1 MGILW
6 PLSQMRRLLIII
18 PVAAIAAFA
27 AAPSAEHPAVPIPAG
42 VTVDGVRIGGLT
54 SEPARTRLRAAFD
67 RPLRFVFRGRH
78 WSARPSRFSASS
90 DVEAAITRAFQ
101 SLPGAQLELG
111 VSSSRAQV
119 RSYVRYL
126 DRRFAREP
134 VNSEVRGV
142 IRLRPRIT
150 PARPGVRVDRP
161 TMTAGIENAL
171 RYGVRPAMEL
181 ATKQVRPKVTPGTI
195 GPVIVISRR
204 SNRLFFYDGPRLVR
218 SFGVATGRAKYP
230 TPSGQFTIVEM
241 QRNPWWRPPPSD
253 WAKGLKPVPP
263 GPGNPLGTRWMG
275 TSAWGVGIHGTPD
288 AASIGYSASHG
299 CIRMQ
304 IPQAEWL
311 FEHVRV
317 GTPVV
322 IV

>member
-1 MGILW
+1 
-6 PLSQMRRLLIII
+6 MRRLLLII

-27 AAPSAEHPAVPIPAG
+27 AAPSAEHPAVPIPTG

-54 SEPARTRLRAAFD
+54 SEPARTRVRAAFD
-67 RPLRFVFRGRH
+67 RPLRFAYRGRR
-78 WSARPSRFSASS
+78 WTARPSRFGATSQV
-90 DVEAAITRAFQ
+90 DDAITEALQAR
-101 SLPGAQLELG
+101 PGAQLELD
-111 VSSSRAQV
+111 VTSSREQV

-126 DRRFAREP
+126 ARRFARKP
-134 VNSEVRGV
+134 VDSEVRGV
-142 IRLRPRIT
+142 RAGLRPAIT
-150 PARPGVRVDRP
+150 PAKPGVRVDQR
-161 TMTAGIENAL
+161 TMRAAIENAL
-171 RYGVRPAMEL
+171 RHGLRPPIAL
-181 ATKQVRPKVTPGTI
+181 ATKSAPPKVTPRTI
-195 GPVIVISRR
+195 GPVIVISRG
-204 SNRLFFYDGPRLVR
+204 SNRLFLYDGPRLVR
-218 SFGVATGRAKYP
+218 SFGVATGSARYP
-230 TPSGQFTIVEM
+230 TPSGQFTIVQL
-241 QRNPWWRPPPSD
+241 QRHPWWTPPPSD

-311 FEHVRV
+311 FEHVRI

>member
-1 MGILW
+1 
-6 PLSQMRRLLIII
+6 MRRILLII

-27 AAPSAEHPAVPIPAG
+27 AAPSAEHPAVPIAHG
-42 VTVDGVRIGGLT
+42 VTVDGIRVGGLT

-67 RPLRFVFRGRH
+67 KPLRFAFRGEH
-78 WSARPSRFSASS
+78 WTARPSRFAASA
-90 DVEAAITRAFQ
+90 DIEQALTRALQ
-101 SLPGAQLELG
+101 APAGARVELG
-111 VSSSRAQV
+111 ASSSRMQI

-134 VNSEVRGV
+134 ADSEVHGV
-142 IRLRPRIT
+142 TSGLRPVIT
-150 PARPGVRVDRP
+150 EAKPGLRVDRR
-161 TMTAGIENAL
+161 TMAAGIANAL
-171 RYGVRPAMEL
+171 RFGLREPIQL
-181 ATKQVRPKVTPGTI
+181 ATKPVAPKVTPATI
-195 GPVIVISRR
+195 GPVIVISRGA
-204 SNRLFFYDGPRLVR
+204 NRLWLYDGPTLVR
-218 SFGVATGRAKYP
+218 SFGVATGRAQYP
-230 TPSGQFTIVEM
+230 TPSGQFSLVDL
-241 QRNPWWRPPPSD
+241 QRNPWWRPPTSD

-275 TSAWGVGIHGTPD
+275 TSFPGVGIHGTPD

-304 IPQAEWL
+304 IPDAEWL
-311 FEHVRV
+311 FEQVDF

>member
-1 MGILW
+1 
-6 PLSQMRRLLIII
+6 MRRLLIII
-18 PVAAIAAFA
+18 PVAAIAVFA
-27 AAPSAEHPAVPIPAG
+27 AAPSAEHPAVPIPSG

-67 RPLRFVFRGRH
+67 RPLRFVFRGQR
-78 WSARPSRFSASS
+78 WTARPSRFSASS
-90 DVEAAITRAFQ
+90 DVEDAITRAFRAR
-101 SLPGAQLELG
+101 PGTGLQLS
-111 VSSSRAQV
+111 VTSSDKQI

-126 DRRFAREP
+126 DRRFSKKP
-134 VNSEVRGV
+134 VDSEVHGV
-142 IRLRPRIT
+142 TASLRPRIT
-150 PARPGVRVDRP
+150 PSRPGARVDRA
-161 TMTAGIENAL
+161 TMAAGIENAL
-171 RYGVRPAMEL
+171 RYGLRPPLEL
-181 ATKQVRPKVTPGTI
+181 ATKQVRPKVTPRTI
-195 GPVIVISRR
+195 GPIIVISRG

-218 SFGVATGRAKYP
+218 SFGVATGRAQYP

-311 FEHVRV
+311 FEHVRI

>member
-1 MGILW
+1 
-6 PLSQMRRLLIII
+6 MRRLLIII

-27 AAPSAEHPAVPIPAG
+27 AAPSAEHPAVAIPYG
-42 VTVDGVRIGGLT
+42 VTVDGVQIGGLT

-67 RPLRFVFRGRH
+67 RPLRFVFRGQH
-78 WSARPSRFSASS
+78 WTARPSRFSASS
-90 DVEAAITRAFQ
+90 DVEDAITHALQAR
-101 SLPGAQLELG
+101 PGAQLDLG
-111 VSSSRAQV
+111 VSSSRTEV

-126 DRRFAREP
+126 ERRFAREP

-142 IRLRPRIT
+142 NSGLRPVIT
-150 PARPGVRVDRP
+150 PAKPGLRVDRA

-171 RYGVRPAMEL
+171 RYGVRPPMLL
-181 ATKQVRPKVTPGTI
+181 ATKPVAPKVTPATI
-195 GPVIVISRR
+195 GPVIVISRS
-204 SNRLFFYDGPRLVR
+204 SNRLFFYDGPNAVR
-218 SFGVATGRAKYP
+218 SFGVATGRAQYP
-230 TPSGQFTIVEM
+230 TPAGQFSIVDM
-241 QRNPWWRPPPSD
+241 QRNPWWRPPASD

-275 TSAWGVGIHGTPD
+275 TSAAGVGIHGTPD

-311 FEHVRV
+311 FEHVRI

>member
-1 MGILW
+1 
-6 PLSQMRRLLIII
+6 MRRLLIII
-18 PVAAIAAFA
+18 PIAAIAAFA
-27 AAPSAEHPAVPIPAG
+27 AAPSAEHPAVPIPDG

-67 RPLRFVFRGRH
+67 RPLRFVFRGQR
-78 WSARPSRFSASS
+78 WTARPSRFSASS
-90 DVEAAITRAFQ
+90 DVEDAITRAFQ
-101 SLPGAQLELG
+101 AQPGAELELR
-111 VSSSRAQV
+111 VTSSGAQV

-126 DRRFAREP
+126 DRRFARAP
-134 VNSEVRGV
+134 VDSEVRGV
-142 IRLRPRIT
+142 NASLRPRIT
-150 PARPGVRVDRP
+150 PAKPGVRVDRA
-161 TMTAGIENAL
+161 TVAAGIENAL
-171 RYGVRPAMEL
+171 RYGVRPPLRL
-181 ATKQVRPKVTPGTI
+181 ATKQVPPKVTTRTI
-195 GPVIVISRR
+195 GPIIVISRG
-204 SNRLFFYDGPRLVR
+204 SNRLLFYDGPRLVR
-218 SFGVATGRAKYP
+218 SFGVATGRAQYP
-230 TPSGQFTIVEM
+230 TPSGQFTIVDM

-275 TSAWGVGIHGTPD
+275 TSSWGVGIHGTPD

-311 FEHVRV
+311 FEHVRI

>member
-1 MGILW
+1 
-6 PLSQMRRLLIII
+6 MRRLLLII

-42 VTVDGVRIGGLT
+42 VTIDGVRVGGMT
-54 SEPARTRLRAAFD
+54 SEPARTRLRAAFG
-67 RPLRFVFRGRH
+67 RPLRFVFKGQR
-78 WSARPSRFSASS
+78 WTARPTRFDAAG
-90 DVEAAITRAFQ
+90 DVENAITRALQ
-101 SLPGAQLELG
+101 ARPGARIELG
-111 VSSSRAQV
+111 VSSSREQV

-126 DRRFAREP
+126 DRRFARDP
-134 VNSEVRGV
+134 VDSQVRGATSG
-142 IRLRPRIT
+142 LRPVIT
-150 PARPGVRVDRP
+150 PAKPGLRVDRA

-171 RYGVRPAMEL
+171 RYGVRPPISL
-181 ATKQVRPKVTPGTI
+181 ATKLVKPKVSPATI
-195 GPVIVISRR
+195 GPVIVISR
-204 SNRLFFYDGPRLVR
+204 SANRLLLYDGPQLVR
-218 SFGVATGRAKYP
+218 SFGVATGRAQYP
-230 TPSGQFTIVEM
+230 TPSGQFSIVDM
-241 QRNPWWRPPPSD
+241 QRDPWWRPPPSD

-311 FEHVRV
+311 FEHVRI

>member
-1 MGILW
+1 
-6 PLSQMRRLLIII
+6 MRRLLIII
-18 PVAAIAAFA
+18 PIAAIAAFA
-27 AAPSAEHPAVPIPAG
+27 AAPSAEHPAVPIPNG

-67 RPLRFVFRGRH
+67 RPLRFVFRGQR
-78 WSARPSRFSASS
+78 WTARPSRFSASS
-90 DVEAAITRAFQ
+90 DVEDAITRALQ
-101 SLPGAQLELG
+101 AEPGAELELD
-111 VSSSRAQV
+111 VTSSERQV

-126 DRRFAREP
+126 DRRFAHKP
-134 VNSEVRGV
+134 VDSEVRGV
-142 IRLRPRIT
+142 NAGLRPRIT
-150 PARPGVRVDRP
+150 PARPGVRVDRA
-161 TMTAGIENAL
+161 TMAAGIENAL
-171 RYGVRPAMEL
+171 RYGLRPPLEL
-181 ATKQVRPKVTPGTI
+181 ATKQVAPKVTPRTI
-195 GPVIVISRR
+195 GPIIVISRG
-204 SNRLFFYDGPRLVR
+204 SNRLYFYEGPRLVR
-218 SFGVATGRAKYP
+218 SFGVATGRAQYP
-230 TPSGQFTIVEM
+230 TPSGQFTIVQL
-241 QRNPWWRPPPSD
+241 QRNPWWTPPPSD

-311 FEHVRV
+311 FEHVRI

>member
-1 MGILW
+1 
-6 PLSQMRRLLIII
+6 MRRLLIII
-18 PVAAIAAFA
+18 PVAALAVFA
-27 AAPSAEHPAVPIPAG
+27 AAPSAEHPAVPIPRG

-67 RPLRFVFRGRH
+67 RPLRFVFQGQH
-78 WSARPSRFSASS
+78 WTARPSRFSASS
-90 DVEAAITRAFQ
+90 DVEDAITRAFQ
-101 SLPGAQLELG
+101 ARPGADLELD
-111 VSSSRAQV
+111 VTSSDAQV
-119 RSYVRYL
+119 KSYVRYL
-126 DRRFAREP
+126 DRRFARAP
-134 VNSEVRGV
+134 VDSEVRGV
-142 IRLRPRIT
+142 DAGLRPRIT
-150 PARPGVRVDRP
+150 PAKPGVRVDRA
-161 TMTAGIENAL
+161 TLAAGIENAL
-171 RYGVRPAMEL
+171 RYGLRPPLEL
-181 ATKQVRPKVTPGTI
+181 FTKHVPPTVTPATI
-195 GPVIVISRR
+195 GPIIVISRR
-204 SNRLFFYDGPRLVR
+204 ANRLFFYEGPRLVR
-218 SFGVATGRAKYP
+218 SFGVATGRAQYP
-230 TPSGQFTIVEM
+230 TPSGQFSIVDM
-241 QRNPWWRPPPSD
+241 QRNPWWRPPSSD

-311 FEHVRV
+311 FEHVRI

>member
-1 MGILW
+1 
-6 PLSQMRRLLIII
+6 MRRLLIII

-27 AAPSAEHPAVPIPAG
+27 AAPSAEHPAVPIPHG
-42 VTVDGVRIGGLT
+42 VTVDGVGIGGLT

-67 RPLRFVFRGRH
+67 RPLRFVFHGQH
-78 WSARPSRFSASS
+78 WTARPSRFSAAG
-90 DVEAAITRAFQ
+90 DVENAISRALQ
-101 SLPGAQLELG
+101 ARPGTKISLG

-134 VNSEVRGV
+134 VNSEVHGV
-142 IRLRPRIT
+142 TGGLRPSIT
-150 PARPGVRVDRP
+150 PAKPGLRVDRA

-171 RYGVRPAMEL
+171 RYGVRPPMLL
-181 ATKQVRPKVTPGTI
+181 ATKPVTPKVTPATI
-195 GPVIVISRR
+195 GPVIVISRHA
-204 SNRLFFYDGPRLVR
+204 NTLFLYDGANLVR
-218 SFGVATGRAKYP
+218 SFGVATGRAQYP
-230 TPSGQFTIVEM
+230 TPTGQFSIVDM
-241 QRNPWWRPPPSD
+241 QRNPWWRPPTSD
-253 WAKGLKPVPP
+253 WAKGLQPIPP

-275 TSAWGVGIHGTPD
+275 TSAAGVGIHGTPD

-311 FEHVRV
+311 FEHVRI

>member
-1 MGILW
+1 
-6 PLSQMRRLLIII
+6 MRRLLIII
-18 PVAAIAAFA
+18 PVAAIAVFA
-27 AAPSAEHPAVPIPAG
+27 AAPSAEHPAVPIPSG

-67 RPLRFVFRGRH
+67 RPLRFVFRGQR
-78 WSARPSRFSASS
+78 WTARPSRFSASS
-90 DVEAAITRAFQ
+90 DVENAITRAFQ
-101 SLPGAQLELG
+101 ARPGAELELG
-111 VSSSRAQV
+111 VTSSGAQV
-119 RSYVRYL
+119 QSYVRYL
-126 DRRFAREP
+126 DRRFARAP
-134 VNSEVRGV
+134 VDSEVRGV
-142 IRLRPRIT
+142 NAGLRPRIT
-150 PARPGVRVDRP
+150 PARPGVRVDRA
-161 TMTAGIENAL
+161 TMAAGIENAL
-171 RYGVRPAMEL
+171 RYGLRPPLSL
-181 ATKQVRPKVTPGTI
+181 ATKQVPPKVTSSTI
-195 GPVIVISRR
+195 GPIIVISRA
-204 SNRLFFYDGPRLVR
+204 SNRLFFYEGPRLVQ
-218 SFGVATGRAKYP
+218 SFGVATGRAQYP
-230 TPSGQFTIVEM
+230 TPSGQFSIVEM

-275 TSAWGVGIHGTPD
+275 TSSWGVGIHGTPD

-311 FEHVRV
+311 FEHVRI